1 METKVDLLLING
13 IFSPDEAKEVLM
25 NIFASKIQFHELKNL
40 RAMINTNQDDKTS
53 ALRVQQLKETIDEFN
68 AVFQQ
73 ANENGLELSIQSH
86 IEISLLK
93 SNSAEKI

>member
-40 RAMINTNQDDKTS
+40 RAMITTNQDDKTS

-86 IEISLLK
+86 IEITLLK